1 MICTR
6 CNHQMADNSTVCPK
20 CGQPVVPPEQIIK
33 EIKVRRL
40 QRYIFYFIAGA
51 IVIAAVA
58 IMVRIYN
65 TNTNLLLEVSQV
77 KQDLEGAQGELTTA
91 QADLEKKKQDL
102 AKVQA
107 ELSASNQKMQTADSQ
122 LTERT
127 TAYQALLDEKS
138 QLEQLQKKCSIDLN
152 MSDANVYALIVKLG
166 IGVTN
171 KNLASIPLANAN
183 LGGQDSDGDGLSD
196 VIEKSLGTDI
206 NKIDTDDDGY
216 DDKSEVTTGYNPV
229 GKGMLPIN
237 PKYVDSVK
245 GKILLQIEGDKS
257 AWYVASD
264 GKRYFLGNPGDAY
277 KVMRQNEY
285 WTKDWSGQSAPVV
298 PGENGANV
306 PIGIGSSTMEN
317 FPIVN

>member
-1 MICTR
+1 MP
-6 CNHQMADNSTVCPK
+6 DNSTVCPS
-20 CGQPVVPPEQIIK
+20 CGQPVIPPEQIIK
-33 EIKVRRL
+33 EIKIRRL

-58 IMVRIYN
+58 IMVNIYN

-102 AKVQA
+102 AKIQA
-107 ELSASNQKMQTADSQ
+107 ELSASNQKMQSADSQ

-127 TAYQALLDEKS
+127 SAYQALLDEKS
-138 QLEQLQKKCSIDLN
+138 QLEQSQKQCSIDLN

-166 IGVTN
+166 VGVTN

-183 LGGQDSDGDGLSD
+183 LGGDDNDGDGLSN
-196 VIEKSLGTDI
+196 VIEKSLGTNPDQS
-206 NKIDTDDDGY
+206 DTDGDGF

-237 PKYVDSVK
+237 PKYVSSVK

-285 WTKDWSGQSAPVV
+285 WTKDWSSKFVPVLPATTTTTV
-298 PGENGANV
+298 PEG
-306 PIGIGSSTMEN
+306 TMEN